1 MTMLNSIYR
10 PWVPKWLALVWHL
23 VLFVPLL
30 SVGSV
35 YSVATADTVGT
46 YQLWSED
53 FTFVSLCS
61 VAGIVS
67 LASFYHKLACIR
79 RHRLMLLW
87 GFGVLIVLSGA
98 SARAESVWM
107 LGFLNWLMGMIRLV
121 LVVANLSATARLL
134 LGVDLAVMLGPQGDP
149 RTTTGWDEAELKRS
163 LLVPVALCVVMWIG
177 QLGLYLTGEYICD
190 NRWQELYRMMMALLA
205 VLMVGLVVM
214 EKHRGWADPD
224 ESLTD
229 EEYTEGT
236 MQTAGNPSFLF
247 NYLGNITA
255 TSLAWCAVGYVLI
268 YGKTLDWL
276 HSPRIWWACLLAVVG
291 FVANRSAEGRSQG
304 ENLIE
309 QSRSEDDRYIRREL
323 WHYKNIRRAFI
334 IFTLAM
340 AVNVSSSLT
349 NAVATVGLAM
359 DTYTTNML
367 ANWAALGYFIAALT
381 IVVLRKRGIGYRW
394 IFALGF
400 LLYAW
405 TMWQTYNQVQPAA
418 RYEDIRLLTIVR
430 NAAMLMLQIIIIA
443 YAFQRL
449 PMRLFPSWVH
459 VMLIGRSVLGPALGV
474 AFYGVGLQYYQQLY
488 LHTLAAA
495 SDSYAVVRLQSTLLA
510 VKQMAGWSLWLCLVL
525 TLLMLIVPWRRRTL
539 KPAEIPDEI
548 PS

>member
-1 MTMLNSIYR
+1 MTMNNSIYR

-35 YSVATADTVGT
+35 FSVCSEDTVGGLA
-46 YQLWSED
+46 LWSED
-53 FTFVSLCS
+53 FTFASLS
-61 VAGIVS
+61 AMIGVVAM
-67 LASFYHKLACIR
+67 ASFYHRLACIR

-87 GFGVLIVLSGA
+87 GFGALLVLSA
-98 SARAESVWM
+98 AAARAESAWM
-107 LGFLNWLMGMIRLV
+107 LAGINLLMGMIRLT

-134 LGVDLAVMLGPQGDP
+134 LGVDLAVMLGPKGDP
-149 RTTTGWDEAELKRS
+149 RTTAGWDEAELKRS
-163 LLVPVALCVVMWIG
+163 LLVPVALCIVMWIG

-214 EKHRGWADPD
+214 EKHRGWADRD
-224 ESLTD
+224 ESAMTD
-229 EEYTEGT
+229 DDAPMIPDGRC
-236 MQTAGNPSFLF
+236 PFLSLK
-247 NYLGNITA
+247 YLGNITA

-268 YGKTLDWL
+268 YGKTLDWW
-276 HSPRIWWACLLAVVG
+276 HSPRIWWACGLAIVC
-291 FVANRSAEGRSQG
+291 FVAN
-304 ENLIE
+304 NLIE
-309 QSRSEDDRYIRREL
+309 QNRSEDDRYIRREL
-323 WHYKNIRRAFI
+323 WRYKNIWRAFI

-340 AVNVSSSLT
+340 AVNVSSALT

-367 ANWAALGYFIAALT
+367 ANWAALGYFIAALI

-430 NAAMLMLQIIIIA
+430 NTAMLMLQIIIIA

-449 PMRLFPSWVH
+449 PMRLFPSWVY

-495 SDSYAVVRLQSTLLA
+495 SDSYAVVRLQSSLLA
-510 VKQMAGWSLWLCLVL
+510 VKQMAGWSLWLCLAL
-525 TLLMLIVPWRRRTL
+525 ALLMLIVPWRRRTL

>member
-1 MTMLNSIYR
+1 MNNSIYR

-35 YSVATADTVGT
+35 FSVCSEDTVGGLA
-46 YQLWSED
+46 LWSED
-53 FTFVSLCS
+53 FTFASLS
-61 VAGIVS
+61 AMIGVVAM
-67 LASFYHKLACIR
+67 ASFYHRLACIR

-87 GFGVLIVLSGA
+87 GFGALLVLSA
-98 SARAESVWM
+98 AAARAESAWM
-107 LGFLNWLMGMIRLV
+107 LAGINLLMGMIRLT

-134 LGVDLAVMLGPQGDP
+134 LGVDLAVMLGPKGDP
-149 RTTTGWDEAELKRS
+149 RTTAGWDEAELKRS
-163 LLVPVALCVVMWIG
+163 LLVPVALCIVMWIG

-214 EKHRGWADPD
+214 EKHRGWADRD
-224 ESLTD
+224 ESAMTD
-229 EEYTEGT
+229 DDAPMIPDGRC
-236 MQTAGNPSFLF
+236 PFLSLK
-247 NYLGNITA
+247 YLGNITA

-268 YGKTLDWL
+268 YGKTLDWW
-276 HSPRIWWACLLAVVG
+276 HSPRIWWACGLAIVC
-291 FVANRSAEGRSQG
+291 FVAN
-304 ENLIE
+304 NLIE
-309 QSRSEDDRYIRREL
+309 QNRSEDDRYIRREL
-323 WHYKNIRRAFI
+323 WRYKNIWRAFI

-349 NAVATVGLAM
+349 NAVATIGLSM

-367 ANWAALGYFIAALT
+367 ANWAALGYFIAALI
-381 IVVLRKRGIGYRW
+381 IVVLRKRGVHYKW

-430 NAAMLMLQIIIIA
+430 NTAMFILQVIIIA

-495 SDSYAVVRLQSTLLA
+495 SDSYAVVRLQSSLLA
-510 VKQMAGWSLWLCLVL
+510 VKQMAGWSLWLCLAL
-525 TLLMLIVPWRRRTL
+525 ALLMLIVPWRRRTL